1 MLFSSIPKPSCT
13 ATGLRFLTPTC
24 NVNYILVSS
33 PFQSSVLEE
42 VRLVIPLS
50 FVEHITQR
58 GTVLRLKSRAG
69 TQKCFGLNDECM
81 VTPCLTTD

>member
-13 ATGLRFLTPTC
+13 ATGLFLTPTC